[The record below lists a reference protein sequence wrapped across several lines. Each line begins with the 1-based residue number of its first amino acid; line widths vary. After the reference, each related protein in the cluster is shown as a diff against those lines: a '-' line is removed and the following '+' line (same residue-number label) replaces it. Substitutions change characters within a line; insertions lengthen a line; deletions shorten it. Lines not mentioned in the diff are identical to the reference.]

1 MALTDWL
8 RFRRNISLYVAW
20 LVVIIALLTVIF
32 PLFWLVRTSF
42 MDVFDTHHDPPY
54 WLPPKLVLD
63 NFRAG
68 VIRGSSAVGIDV
80 ALEGMKHS
88 LIIAIANAFICVF
101 IGFLGAYTIVRFRT
115 GGPHL
120 SFWILSN
127 RFLPPIAFIV
137 PLFVIF
143 RTLGIYGTHLS
154 LVLVYMTANIPF
166 ATWILMGFLEE
177 IPKELDEAAMID
189 GASRLDVIFRVILPV
204 IAPGVVVVLLF
215 LFIACWNEYLMAF
228 ILSGSDWDTLAVTIP
243 KFRFGPT
250 LAYPQIA
257 AASLIGVIPGL
268 VFAILIHRYLARG
281 LTFGAI
287 K

>member
-1 MALTDWL
+1 MTPTNWL
-8 RFRRNISLYVAW
+8 RFKKNISLYLAW
-20 LVVIIALLTVIF
+20 FVIIIALLAVIF
-32 PLFWLVRTSF
+32 PLYWVVRTSF
-42 MDVFDTHHDPPY
+42 MDLFDTHHDPPY
-54 WLPPKLVLD
+54 WWPPKPTLD
-63 NFRAG
+63 NFRPG
-68 VIRGSSAVGIDV
+68 VVHGASAVGIEI

-88 LIIAIANAFICVF
+88 IIIALANAFICVF

-143 RTLGIYGTHLS
+143 RTLGMYGTHLS

-166 ATWILMGFLEE
+166 AVWILMGFLEE
-177 IPKELDEAAMID
+177 IPKELDEAAMMD
-189 GASRLDVIFRVILPV
+189 GASRLDVMFRVILPV

-243 KFRFGPT
+243 KFIFGPT

-268 VFAILIHRYLARG
+268 AFAILIHRYLARG